1 MVNGGLPGD
10 TDDDMQNDPDDE
22 TNVSFNH
29 IIILDNR
36 IELDVILSALDG
48 FIQTCTNIEMQET
61 AREMRR
67 SIANDAGF

>member
-1 MVNGGLPGD
+1 MVN
-10 TDDDMQNDPDDE
+10 DDMQNDVDGE
-22 TNVSFNH
+22 STGSFNH